1 MKLELTNDQHQWV
14 DQWLQLWG
22 AWCQTGKIDKAM
34 INMIARFMATV
45 EPQQAS
51 RPVCSDDDGMLI
63 DAVIRHYLK
72 NVDENAWRVVFAYYV
87 CNSSEI
93 RIASWQ
99 HAVSKPRLM
108 KTRGGNQYKHPSIS
122 TIRREV
128 KQIINASL
136 FCLYQPLQNAF
147 NNRENVRKIAKILT
161 TRLLFNEQ
169 MSRIN
174 RICCRCCV

>member
-1 MKLELTNDQHQWV
+1 MKLELNQQQHQWI

-22 AWCQTGKIDKAM
+22 AWSQTGKIDKAM
-34 INMIARFMATV
+34 INMIAKFMATV

-63 DAVIRHYLK
+63 DAVLRHYLK
-72 NVDENAWRVVFAYYV
+72 NIDENAWRVIFAYYV

-99 HAVSKPRLM
+99 HAVAKPRLM

-122 TIRREV
+122 TVRREV
-128 KQIINASL
+128 KAVMNAAL

-147 NNRENVRKIAKILT
+147 NDRESVRKIANKVHNVLA
-161 TRLLFNEQ
+161 FQ
-169 MSRIN
+169 
-174 RICCRCCV
+174 

>member
-34 INMIARFMATV
+34 INMIAKFMATV

-63 DAVIRHYLK
+63 DAVLRHYLK
-72 NVDENAWRVVFAYYV
+72 NIDENAWRVVFAYYV

-99 HAVSKPRLM
+99 HAVSKPRVM

-128 KQIINASL
+128 KETLNAAL

-147 NNRENVRKIAKILT
+147 ISRDNVNKVAKNVHNVLA
-161 TRLLFNEQ
+161 FQ
-169 MSRIN
+169 
-174 RICCRCCV
+174 

>member
-1 MKLELTNDQHQWV
+1 MKLELTNEQHQWI

-22 AWCQTGKIDKAM
+22 AWCQIGKIDKAM
-34 INMIARFMATV
+34 INMIAKFMATV
-45 EPQQAS
+45 EPQAPS
-51 RPVCSDDDGMLI
+51 RPACSDDDGLLI

-72 NVDENAWRVVFAYYV
+72 NVDENAWKVIFAYYV

-108 KTRGGNQYKHPSIS
+108 KTRAGNQYKHPSIS

-128 KQIINASL
+128 KQVINAAL

-147 NNRENVRKIAKILT
+147 NDRESVRKIAKNSHNVLA
-161 TRLLFNEQ
+161 FQ
-169 MSRIN
+169 
-174 RICCRCCV
+174 